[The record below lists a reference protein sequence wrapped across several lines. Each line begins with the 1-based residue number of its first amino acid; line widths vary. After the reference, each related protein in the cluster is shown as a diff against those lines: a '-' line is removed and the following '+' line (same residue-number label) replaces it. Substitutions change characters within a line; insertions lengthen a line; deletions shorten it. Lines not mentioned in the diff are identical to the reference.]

1 MTCRFG
7 RFELDQSTRELR
19 LDGTEIPL
27 QPRVFDLLAL
37 LYRNRER
44 VMSKEEL
51 MDELWPG
58 VIVGEGS
65 LQRAVSLARST
76 LKQGDMADAI
86 RNFTRKGYRFCVD
99 EAVAPAESTSEV
111 EALEAARAAYA
122 RQEWDTAVS
131 TYRKADRQSALG
143 GADLEQFAEAC
154 HSAGHAADVEPLL
167 ERAVAACSAKGDAA
181 GAARSALYL
190 AEAAFESARLAVAR
204 GWLNRARHFLRDCEA
219 GWEHGYE
226 AYLSA
231 RIAVAT
237 GDAES
242 AVQHGTRA
250 LALAEQIGSDA
261 IEALARMYLGYGEI
275 ASGNFDRG
283 IGFVDEAAAA
293 ALSDEIAPRIRGI
306 IYCGLI
312 WLCCNRG
319 DWQRASQ
326 WGDSFE
332 RWCDREGKARFTGLC
347 QLHRAE
353 VLSVSGEAEDAEREI
368 RIACDQLAAY
378 SPFAAGDAFRILGDL
393 HRVRGELELAEAAY
407 RRAHSRGWD
416 PQPGLALLLAEQGE
430 PDAAISGLLRAIDDS
445 NWALRQRRGLLLAT
459 LAKIAARHGHREHA
473 VSGIEELDSHRELW
487 ESEHH
492 NAAVAEARA
501 ELAVLEGD
509 TRQAAVSMR
518 EAVASWQAANA
529 NLNQAACRFR
539 LAQLLADDGDVRGA
553 LLELEAAQSCFT
565 AMHAPERAKA
575 CARFADSLRAR

>member
-1 MTCRFG
+1 AYAQL
-7 RFELDQSTRELR
+7 EWD
-19 LDGTEIPL
+19 
-27 QPRVFDLLAL
+27 A
-37 LYRNRER
+37 
-44 VMSKEEL
+44 
-51 MDELWPG
+51 
-58 VIVGEGS
+58 
-65 LQRAVSLARST
+65 AVSA
-76 LKQGDMADAI
+76 
-86 RNFTRKGYRFCVD
+86 
-99 EAVAPAESTSEV
+99 
-111 EALEAARAAYA
+111 
-122 RQEWDTAVS
+122 
-131 TYRKADRQSALG
+131 YRKADSQSALG

-154 HSAGHAADVEPLL
+154 QSAGSAGDVELLL
-167 ERAVAACSAKGDAA
+167 ERAVAAFSARGDAA

-204 GWLNRARHFLRDCEA
+204 GWLNRARHFLMDCDA

-237 GDAES
+237 GDAEG
-242 AVQHGTRA
+242 AVQHGSRS
-250 LALAEQIGSDA
+250 LALGEQIGSES

-275 ASGNFDRG
+275 ARGNFERG

-293 ALSDEIAPRIRGI
+293 ALSEEIAPRIRGI
-306 IYCGLI
+306 VYCGLI

-332 RWCDREGKARFTGLC
+332 RWCDREGKMRFTGLC

-353 VLSVSGEAEDAEREI
+353 VLSISGEASDAEKEI

-393 HRVRGELELAEAAY
+393 HRVRGELESADAAY
-407 RRAHSRGWD
+407 RRAHNLGWD
-416 PQPGLALLLAEQGE
+416 PQPGLALLLAERGE
-430 PDAAISGLLRAIDDS
+430 PEAAISGLLRAVDDS

-459 LAKIAARHGHREHA
+459 LAKIAARHGYREHA
-473 VSGIEELDSHRELW
+473 LSAIDELDNHRELW

-501 ELAVLEGD
+501 ELAALEGN
-509 TRQAAVSMR
+509 TRDAATSLR
-518 EAVASWQAANA
+518 EAIASWQAAKA

-539 LAQLLADDGDVRGA
+539 LAQLLADEGDVAGA
-553 LLELEAAQSCFT
+553 RFELDAAKSCFDV
-565 AMHAPERAKA
+565 MQAPARAA
-575 CARFADSLRAR
+575 TCAQLGGSLAQRAN